1 MFGCFLDGCFLD
13 DPIFPDFEQVK
24 KLIVILLTLNKLKKL
39 TIKLPWEKLDAYAS
53 FFGHGLISLALHPG
67 FSDLLGSPP
76 ALSCNP
82 TLGFFFECLG
92 IQFFNLLTCDLRDTM
107 PCQRSPTLIPREAE
121 DFARGG
127 DHSKYVPL
135 PTCLA

>member
-24 KLIVILLTLNKLKKL
+24 KLIVILLTLNKLK
-39 TIKLPWEKLDAYAS
+39 LDAYAS

-76 ALSCNP
+76 ALSCTL

-107 PCQRSPTLIPREAE
+107 PHQRSPTLIPREVE
-121 DFARGG
+121 DFPRG
-127 DHSKYVPL
+127 DNHSKHVPL
-135 PTCLA
+135 PTYLA